1 MRKLWLF
8 LSMLMLAFS
17 GYAQQKIITGRVV
30 RSSTREPLQGVT
42 VVTKT
47 RSVVTDSAGRF
58 SIAAAPGETLTL
70 SFVGMNSMTVK
81 VGQGAAELNLAMIE
95 GINDLNQVV
104 VTGYKSEKKVD
115 LTAAVSVVN
124 LAAIKDV
131 PATSPM
137 LALQGQVPGLYIAAD
152 GSPSGN
158 NGAPPTILVRG
169 VNTLGNTNPLYIIDG
184 VPTTRYEDFSNLN
197 VGSIASVQ
205 VLKDASASSIYGSRA
220 SNGVIIVTT
229 KDGGSGDKLRIMLNS
244 SATWQSE
251 RPWQEKVLNSED
263 RGKALWR
270 AAVNDGTDPN
280 NLVSQ
285 IYTFDWNKDYTN
297 PVLNKVNIA
306 PFVGGDSLEP
316 VGNTNWQNELYKTA
330 LLTSNDI
337 GIAAGNARS
346 GLFMDF
352 GYLDNSGLLQFTNF
366 RRYNARINSHT
377 SGFNGR
383 FRIGENFQLSRASQV
398 GAAKDPGG
406 ALSPTLALIL
416 APTIPLYKTDGTYGG
431 PVGPGYTD
439 RNNPVD
445 VQYLARWNTNTR
457 LQLYGNIFAEI
468 EPIKKLVIRTS
479 FGFDYADSLGRFI
492 SQIGNEGPVQ
502 SFNSL
507 TLQQAKEFTFT
518 WTNTVNYSL
527 EVGKNRLNL
536 LGGIEAVHDDY
547 SVFGGSVTNF
557 ALQQLNYFQLGAGTG
572 TQTTSGAATGYRL
585 LSQFGK
591 LFYGYGDR
599 YLASFTIRR
608 DGSSRF
614 GTNNPYGVFPAFTLG
629 WRINNEDFFRNVT
642 WVSNLKLRGG
652 YGVVGNQSIGNLSAY
667 TLYQPNYGTASP
679 TYPQWLNIGT
689 AYDLG
694 GINTG
699 TLPSGFVQVQRGNP
713 NLKWEQTKETNLG
726 IDFGFL
732 NESLTGSFD
741 WFNRNTSDILIQ
753 PPVAAAVGEGQQ
765 QWLNGASI
773 NNKGWELLLSYQN
786 TTPGKLHYTITGN
799 MSHFANVI
807 TQLPDNVRSAYPG
820 DPNHSIIGHSQYS
833 VFGYQAD
840 GLFQNQ
846 QDVSSHA
853 TQPGAAP
860 GRIRYVDLNGDGK
873 VDVLDQT
880 WLGTTLPRLIFGLR
894 LAVEYKSFDVSLF
907 GSGVA
912 SVIDYDPTKAFNT
925 TIAPNTNAG
934 PGVFSAWTPQNTHT
948 SIPSLTVLNLNNEGR
963 TSNYYFV
970 NGAYFKLRNAMIGYT
985 LPKAVAS
992 KAFMESLRLYV
1003 SGQNLFAIKSGKL
1016 TSKDPERT
1024 SYNAWPVPT
1033 SFTVGV
1039 NANF

>member
-1 MRKLWLF
+1 
-8 LSMLMLAFS
+8 MLLLAFS
-17 GYAQQKIITGRVV
+17 GYAQQKTISGQVV
-30 RSSTREPLQGVT
+30 RSSTKEPLQGVT
-42 VVTKT
+42 VISKS
-47 RSVVTDSAGRF
+47 RSTITDSAGRF
-58 SIAAAPGETLTL
+58 SIAAAPGETLTF

-81 VGQGAAELNLAMIE
+81 VGAGSSELHLAMME
-95 GINDLNQVV
+95 GLNDLNQVV

-115 LTAAVSVVN
+115 LTAAVAVVN
-124 LAAIKDV
+124 LAAIKDI

-229 KDGGSGDKLRIMLNS
+229 KDGSGSGDKLRIMLNS
-244 SATWQSE
+244 SATWQTE

-280 NLVSQ
+280 NLVSK
-285 IYTFDWNKDYTN
+285 IYTFDWNQDYTN

-346 GLFMDF
+346 GLFLDF
-352 GYLDNSGLLQFTNF
+352 GYLSNNGLLQFTNF
-366 RRYNARINSHT
+366 QRYNARINSHT

-383 FRIGENFQLSRASQV
+383 FRIGENFQLSRTSQV
-398 GAAKDPGG
+398 GSTKDVGG
-406 ALSPTLALIL
+406 ALTPTLALIL

-445 VQYLARWNTNTR
+445 MQYLARWNTNSR

-536 LGGIEAVHDDY
+536 LGGVESVHDDY
-547 SVFGGSVTNF
+547 SVFAGSVTNF

-629 WRINNEDFFRNVT
+629 WRINNEEFFRNVT

-652 YGVVGNQSIGNLSAY
+652 YGVVGNQAIGNLSAY
-667 TLYQPNYGTASP
+667 TLYQPNYGTASS
-679 TYPQWLNIGT
+679 TFPQWLNIGT

-726 IDFGFL
+726 IDFGLL

-799 MSHFANVI
+799 MSHFSNVI

-820 DPNHSIIGHSQYS
+820 DPNHSIIGHSQFS
-833 VFGYQAD
+833 VFGYKTD
-840 GLFQNQ
+840 GLFQNA
-846 QDVSSHA
+846 QDVSGHA
-853 TQPGAAP
+853 TQPGASP
-860 GRIRYVDLNGDGK
+860 GRIRYEDLNGDGK

-880 WLGTTLPRLIFGLR
+880 WLGSTLPKLIFGLR
-894 LAVEYKSFDVSLF
+894 LALDYKSFDLALF

-912 SVIDYDPTKAFNT
+912 SVTDYDPTKGFNT

-934 PGVFSAWTPQNTHT
+934 PGVFSAWTPQNTH
-948 SIPSLTVLNLNNEGR
+948 SAIPALTVLNLNNEGR

-970 NGAYFKLRNAMIGYT
+970 SGAYFKLRNAMIGYT

-992 KAFMESLRLYV
+992 RAFMESLRLYV
-1003 SGQNLFAIKSGKL
+1003 SGQNLFAVKSGKL

-1033 SFTVGV
+1033 SFTVGI